1 MWHESYL
8 QPFFPGMHQLSSY
21 FYVIFKNLQ
30 SIPKTAFFPF
40 PLSALS
46 SFPFFSRNSYFIF
59 NRRIPREGFDLDFG
73 FTKKTLSLTF
83 YQKNFHPCKWASI
96 LLFIGFAR
104 YQLLWKK
111 CSALPRYLC
120 QSLLCTVNTHIYLL
134 KCYK

>member
-73 FTKKTLSLTF
+73 FTKKNTFTHVLSEKLSPMQVSKHPFIYWFRTLPATLKKKMLGSAT
-83 YQKNFHPCKWASI
+83 
-96 LLFIGFAR
+96 LFVPIFIV
-104 YQLLWKK
+104 YSQYPHLFTKVL
-111 CSALPRYLC
+111 
-120 QSLLCTVNTHIYLL
+120 
-134 KCYK
+134 